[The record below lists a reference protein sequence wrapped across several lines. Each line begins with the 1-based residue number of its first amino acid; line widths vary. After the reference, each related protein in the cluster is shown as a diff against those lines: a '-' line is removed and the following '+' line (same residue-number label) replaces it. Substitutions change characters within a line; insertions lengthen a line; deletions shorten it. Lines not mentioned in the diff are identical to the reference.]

1 MTPSLWSLDPWTM
14 AAIVLM
20 ALATYACRGGGYW
33 LFSQITPNP
42 LIRAILSYIPG
53 TLFVSFVIPAVIRG
67 GVQPAVGT
75 VATLLVMIYTRNLAL
90 GIAAGVAASWAVWA
104 L

>member
-1 MTPSLWSLDPWTM
+1 MIYVDIKEVSHLPEQLAG
-14 AAIVLM
+14 AASGLRD
-20 ALATYACRGGGYW
+20 A
-33 LFSQITPNP
+33 F
-42 LIRAILSYIPG
+42 PG
-53 TLFVSFVIPAVIRG
+53 MLFVSFVIPAVIRG